1 MVVVSVR
8 DGDVWQ
14 GDTSLSPQGLP
25 GLHNGDNHFVG
36 KISRKA
42 TKPWEGFLA
51 QARLFFSSGYFS
63 LKIKF
68 LQRSFRVSSTL
79 WRMDVGETRGSMCHR
94 AHGDVTPER

>member
-25 GLHNGDNHFVG
+25 GLHHNGDNHFVG

-42 TKPWEGFLA
+42 TKPLEGFLA
-51 QARLFFSSGYFS
+51 VLLLGLVFAKNSNS
-63 LKIKF
+63 
-68 LQRSFRVSSTL
+68 
-79 WRMDVGETRGSMCHR
+79 
-94 AHGDVTPER
+94 